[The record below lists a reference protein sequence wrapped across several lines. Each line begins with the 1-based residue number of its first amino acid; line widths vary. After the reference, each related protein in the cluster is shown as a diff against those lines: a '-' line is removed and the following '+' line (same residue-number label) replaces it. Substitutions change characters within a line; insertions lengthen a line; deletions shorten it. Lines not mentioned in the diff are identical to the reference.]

1 MNRAE
6 ANIRLFLENGN
17 ENLRISAL
25 TDLNYLR
32 EHRFRQPYEDVN
44 ITDGQT
50 LLEFCLDERRKE
62 LAFDDHR
69 WFDLRRCGM
78 PEMIHEVTINKGQ
91 VQEYRLAKG
100 SDRYVLPIPKKV
112 LDKNP
117 ALVQNP

>member
-1 MNRAE
+1 MSTD
-6 ANIRLFLENGN
+6 
-17 ENLRISAL
+17 ISAADEL
-25 TDLNYLR
+25 IAFVR
-32 EHRFRQPYEDVN
+32 
-44 ITDGQT
+44 
-50 LLEFCLDERRKE
+50 DERRRE
-62 LAFDDHR
+62 LCFENHR